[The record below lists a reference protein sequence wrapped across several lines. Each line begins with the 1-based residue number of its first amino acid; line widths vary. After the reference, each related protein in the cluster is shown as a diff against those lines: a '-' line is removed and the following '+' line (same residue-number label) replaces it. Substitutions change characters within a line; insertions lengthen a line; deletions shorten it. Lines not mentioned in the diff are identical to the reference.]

1 MKEDARM
8 LIMINPKTGDVSVGA
23 VGKNAQGQNA
33 QVHELDANEIE
44 NELKPEKVK
53 KKEDCQIA
61 LTNPCV
67 YFMHGG
73 VWYRVCY

>member
-8 LIMINPKTGDVSVGA
+8 LIMINPKTGDISVGA

-33 QVHELDANEIE
+33 QVKELTQNEVQS
-44 NELKPEKVK
+44 ELTPEKIK
-53 KKEDCQIA
+53 KKDPCEIT

-73 VWYRVCY
+73 RWYRVCY